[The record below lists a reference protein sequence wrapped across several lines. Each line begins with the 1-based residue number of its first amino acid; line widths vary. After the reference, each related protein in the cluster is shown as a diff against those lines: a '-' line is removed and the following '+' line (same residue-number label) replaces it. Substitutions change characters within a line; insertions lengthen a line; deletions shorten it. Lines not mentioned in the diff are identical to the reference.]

1 MVISIMSIISS
12 ILAFYLT
19 NNYWYF
25 TLIVIGIY
33 YTLRKQSRVEGI
45 VLLNLVLISAIGLL
59 GKIRPTSIDGLNF
72 VVYGTFVSVIYDL
85 FKKWYASIP
94 MFFLTGIGISL
105 IGSIK
110 YGNIGKLFGLIL
122 IPVFL
127 REYSLEKKRELESQQ
142 VQEGNSNPGGDE
154 K

>member
-85 FKKWYASIP
+85 FKKW
-94 MFFLTGIGISL
+94 
-105 IGSIK
+105 
-110 YGNIGKLFGLIL
+110 
-122 IPVFL
+122 
-127 REYSLEKKRELESQQ
+127 
-142 VQEGNSNPGGDE
+142 
-154 K
+154 

>member
-1 MVISIMSIISS
+1 MVIAIMSIISS
-12 ILAFYLT
+12 ILAFFLT
-19 NNYWYF
+19 GNYWYF
-25 TLIVIGIY
+25 TLIAIGIY
-33 YTLRKQSRVEGI
+33 YSLRKQSRVEGI

-72 VVYGTFVSVIYDL
+72 VVYGTFASVIYDL

-127 REYSLEKKRELESQQ
+127 REYSLEKKRELENGETQKD
-142 VQEGNSNPGGDE
+142 NNNPGGE
-154 K
+154 ER

>member
-142 VQEGNSNPGGDE
+142 VQEGNSNPGGEE

>member
-1 MVISIMSIISS
+1 
-12 ILAFYLT
+12 
-19 NNYWYF
+19 
-25 TLIVIGIY
+25 
-33 YTLRKQSRVEGI
+33 
-45 VLLNLVLISAIGLL
+45 
-59 GKIRPTSIDGLNF
+59 F

>member
-1 MVISIMSIISS
+1 MVIAIMSIISS